1 MKLSQSLKPSVPKR
15 GLLAIAGVFWTF
27 AGGMLITRGVLGLMD
42 THVNIV
48 PDLLIALAGGAI
60 FYWLLFSKISK
71 KHIYRIVGL
80 KPEKPCLFSF
90 FNMRSYI
97 MMTVMITGGITLR
110 KLDILDHQ
118 VLYSFYVCMGTPLL
132 VSSGRFYYHWF
143 IYKKFIATV

>member
-1 MKLSQSLKPSVPKR
+1 MTLSQSLKPSVPKR

-27 AGGMLITRGVLGLMD
+27 AGGMLLSRGIFGLID
-42 THVNIV
+42 THVNIL
-48 PDLLIALAGGAI
+48 PDLIIALIGGAI

-71 KHIYRIVGL
+71 KHIHRIIGL

-97 MMTVMITGGITLR
+97 MMTVMIVGGITLR

-118 VLYSFYVCMGTPLL
+118 VLFSFYVCMGTPLL

-143 IYKKFIATV
+143 IYKKLAKTL